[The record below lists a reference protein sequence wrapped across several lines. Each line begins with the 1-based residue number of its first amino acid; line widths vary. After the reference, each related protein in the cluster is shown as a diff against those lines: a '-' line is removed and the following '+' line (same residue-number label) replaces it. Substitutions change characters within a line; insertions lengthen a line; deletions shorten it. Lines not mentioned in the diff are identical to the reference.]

1 MARVKQKITTHII
14 KHHPSISKQIQTH
27 PFDCKS
33 RLPQKNH
40 KFRLCQLSF
49 LPTTP
54 FPTCVHLLPLPAY
67 SLMAIY
73 GSFSSI
79 LSGCECTDSDGVHRV
94 HHWTSGR
101 WLKSKVQKG
110 LALLRTEVL
119 AVSHPVDT
127 VRVSLKLRWNSC
139 KPTQVNEILGKRR
152 PNDVTGAKLTY
163 PWWD

>member
-1 MARVKQKITTHII
+1 MLITQWSNISAWNLAGLQGGQSKTKNNHTHYQT
-14 KHHPSISKQIQTH
+14 PSVNIQTN
-27 PFDCKS
+27 PNSPIWFDCKS
-33 RLPQKNH
+33 RLPQKKH

-73 GSFSSI
+73 GSFSSV
-79 LSGCECTDSDGVHRV
+79 LSGCECTVPMEYTGVHR
-94 HHWTSGR
+94 WTGGR
-101 WLKSKVQKG
+101 WLKSKGQKG

-139 KPTQVNEILGKRR
+139 KM
-152 PNDVTGAKLTY
+152 
-163 PWWD
+163 